1 MSENSCLLI
10 DTHIPK
16 GFNIPINQVKELWD
30 FLCASIKNFEKI
42 SVDLSRSRIV
52 DNIQRKDYATFQFF
66 INKIPDDYMTI
77 SAIIAVTEEYFVKQN
92 IMTALPVSIRGMCE
106 VGSHIKIYNLI

>member
-16 GFNIPINQVKELWD
+16 GFVMSHNHVKELWD
-30 FLCASIKNFEKI
+30 FLNVSIKNFEKI
-42 SVDLSRSRIV
+42 SVDLSRSRVV

-77 SAIIAVTEEYFVKQN
+77 SAIIAASEEYFVKQN
-92 IMTALPVSIRGMCE
+92 IMSALPVSVRGMCE